1 MMLKDI
7 AGDTVELEVTFT
19 APQAAEFGLNVMCNG
34 DGENGVKIASG
45 KDAETLTVGY
55 NNRAPFKLQEGEDL
69 TLRVF
74 IDKCVVEV
82 FANNRQAVLIWDDND
97 PEELGISLFS
107 RGGDV
112 QVKEVKAWTMK
123 SIYSKK

>member
-1 MMLKDI
+1 M
-7 AGDTVELEVTFT
+7 
-19 APQAAEFGLNVMCNG
+19 
-34 DGENGVKIASG
+34 
-45 KDAETLTVGY
+45 TVGY

-69 TLRVF
+69 TLRIFV
-74 IDKCVVEV
+74 DKCVVEV

-112 QVKEVKAWTMK
+112 QVKEVKAWTMR
-123 SIYSKK
+123 SIYNKK